1 MADQPN
7 LLDQVHGAE
16 PIINGLSVDVEDWFQ
31 VGAFENVIDRGDWD
45 GLSMRVEDNVLRI
58 LDLFA
63 EAEVKATF
71 FTLGWVARRHGTLM
85 RRIVEAGH
93 ELASHGYDHARVF
106 NFTRKEFGVDLR
118 KAREILE
125 DAGGTRITGYRA
137 PSFSIDS
144 RTPWAYMELAD
155 QGYVYSS
162 SVAPV
167 THDHYGWRQ
176 APRFAFKPLPWSDL
190 VEIPV
195 TTAMLGGKRL
205 AAGGGGFFRVLP
217 YAFSRWAIRQVNR
230 TDERPAVFYFH
241 PWEIDPDQ
249 PRVPGAPMKSR
260 LRHYTNLDK
269 MAPKL
274 RELVHEFCWGR
285 MDLLA
290 YREGRS
296 APGLVLEDTHT
307 DVLADARAPSDRLH
321 A

>member
-1 MADQPN
+1 MK
-7 LLDQVHGAE
+7 HE
-16 PIINGLSVDVEDWFQ
+16 PISAAPIVNGLSVDVEDWFQ
-31 VGAFENVIDRGDWD
+31 VGAFENVIGRDDWD
-45 GLSMRVEDNVLRI
+45 GLSLRVEDNVLRI
-58 LDLFA
+58 LDLFD

-71 FTLGWVARRHGTLM
+71 FTLGWVAKRHGPLM

-106 NFTRKEFGVDLR
+106 TFSRKEFGEDIR

-125 DAGGTRITGYRA
+125 DASGAKITGYRA
-137 PSFSIDS
+137 PSFSFDQ

-155 QGYVYSS
+155 QGYIYSS

-167 THDHYGWRQ
+167 AHDHYGWKE

-195 TTAMLGGKRL
+195 TTAILGGRRV

-230 TDERPAVFYFH
+230 REGKPAIFYFH

-249 PRVPGAPMKSR
+249 PRVAGAPIKSR
-260 LRHYTNLDK
+260 IRHYTNLEK

-274 RELVHEFCWGR
+274 RGLVHEFAWGR
-285 MDLLA
+285 MD
-290 YREGRS
+290 
-296 APGLVLEDTHT
+296 
-307 DVLADARAPSDRLH
+307 VLAHREAAGAQELVT
-321 A
+321 